1 MGQNRMK
8 DQQDDLVS
16 KVLAVQARCP
26 KLKTQNPC
34 KARRRIPKYVLCL
47 PYEHRGTCVLT
58 RKISYTHT

>member
-16 KVLAVQARCP
+16 KVRCP

-34 KARRRIPKYVLCL
+34 KARRKSPKYVLCP
-47 PYEHRGTCVLT
+47 PYEHCGTCVLT
-58 RKISYTHT
+58 LKISYTHT